1 MRYHQIVKLNKVPI
15 AKAKEAFQDINFIH
29 FLTRIQPVKI
39 DKWEGIEPGMT
50 ARFQLWFFGWQTM
63 EVQHSDLRETD
74 SELEFFDDGLILP
87 LGLIYWRHC
96 HRLEIHEEG
105 VRIIDELHFKHR
117 NKIFGIFLYPIL
129 ISPIT
134 IRKILYPMFFQLKK
148 N

>member
-1 MRYHQIVKLNKVPI
+1 M
-15 AKAKEAFQDINFIH
+15 
-29 FLTRIQPVKI
+29 KI

-50 ARFQLWFFGWQTM
+50 ARFPLWFFGWQTM

-74 SELEFFDDGLILP
+74 SELEFIDDGLILP

-96 HRLEIHEEG
+96 HRLEIHKEG